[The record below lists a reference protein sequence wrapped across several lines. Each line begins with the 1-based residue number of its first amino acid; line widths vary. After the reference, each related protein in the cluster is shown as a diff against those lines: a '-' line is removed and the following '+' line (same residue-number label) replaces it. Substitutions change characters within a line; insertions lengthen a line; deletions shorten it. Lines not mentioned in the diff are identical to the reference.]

1 MKIVITLLAAL
12 ALLHSAHAAEKFLEQ
27 HTAQALAAGNPAAV
41 VRALEREVSRSNV
54 IAALELGLMYRDGKG
69 VAVDYAKARKFLK
82 RAASMDEIRMWY
94 KRGVPDAQYAL
105 AVMLRDG
112 VGGNTDGSGAASW
125 FEEAAEAGHAQSQ
138 RALAQMYFKGAG
150 VSRDPERAFIWSS
163 IAARSLEGAEKEA
176 MERIHDLA
184 QKELK
189 PQQLARAGIVVS
201 AWKPKAS

>member
-1 MKIVITLLAAL
+1 MRIVTTLLAAL
-12 ALLHSAHAAEKFLEQ
+12 VLSHSAHAAEKFLEQ

-82 RAASMDEIRMWY
+82 RAAAMDEIRMWY

-112 VGGNTDGSGAASW
+112 VGAKTDGSGAASW

-138 RALAQMYFKGAG
+138 RALAQMYFKGSG
-150 VSRDPERAFIWSS
+150 VSRDLERAFIWSS
-163 IAARSLEGAEKEA
+163 IAARSLEGAEKQE
-176 MERIHDLA
+176 MEQIHDLS
-184 QKELK
+184 QKELE
-189 PQQLARAGIVVS
+189 PRRLARAEAVVG